1 MEWIREGILAEFLS
15 RDKAEA
21 IMFSMYEHSE
31 EEEWRKFREAE
42 REYGIELGRELGRE
56 EGLEEGK
63 KAKQEQLIQ
72 NLMQNV
78 KVSEEEARKMLGIG
92 DGNSELVV

>member
-1 MEWIREGILAEFLS
+1 
-15 RDKAEA
+15 
-21 IMFSMYEHSE
+21 MFSMYEHSE